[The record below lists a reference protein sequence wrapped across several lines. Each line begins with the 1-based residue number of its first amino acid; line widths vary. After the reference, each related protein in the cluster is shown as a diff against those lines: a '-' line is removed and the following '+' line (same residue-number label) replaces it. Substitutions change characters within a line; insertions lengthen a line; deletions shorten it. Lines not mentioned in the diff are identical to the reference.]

1 MKKALGIAI
10 VWIFASSPAW
20 AAFQA
25 GHAGGEMSE
34 DCLTEAKA
42 QQARKAYE
50 QVLADDKAGRTKQA
64 YDGVSR
70 VNTNCIVGGDER
82 TGRLAPEVERLT
94 AIRRKSGLTLGKE
107 AESKG
112 RLSEAYRY
120 YDENFHGIPADRVQ
134 MKMATA
140 KPGDFPAVQTGV
152 NYFRDKRKYL
162 GEHLPQNTNA
172 GRARLDAR
180 HGFSGKD
187 IAWATDPDRNA
198 RLEAISGY
206 LGKLQAIA
214 TKEGEASLAEE
225 GRIFGAR
232 KKSVAAKRD
241 TLAELNKARDW
252 FGLFGQESR
261 ANDRAVQRGDAL
273 LTDDSRKSLELAI
286 SYYEFPIDN
295 LRETRVEKVRVKARR
310 LGDAH
315 LAKGEKTI
323 AAEYYQL
330 AGLGDK
336 AEKLREADEAEREKA
351 ETKRRDRFKKGQKSL
366 EKELGL

>member
-10 VWIFASSPAW
+10 VWIYAASPAL

-64 YDGVSR
+64 YDGVYR

-82 TGRLAPEVERLT
+82 TGRLAPEEERLT
-94 AIRRKSGLTLGKE
+94 AIRRKSGLKLGKE

-112 RLSEAYRY
+112 RLAEAFRY
-120 YDENFHGIPADRVQ
+120 YDENFHGIPADQVQ
-134 MKMATA
+134 MKLATA
-140 KPGDFPAVQTGV
+140 KPGDFQAVKTGV
-152 NYFRDKRKYL
+152 NYFRDKQKYL
-162 GEHLPQNTNA
+162 REYLPKNTDA
-172 GRARLDAR
+172 DRARLNAR
-180 HGFSGKD
+180 HGFSGQD
-187 IAWATDPDRNA
+187 ITWATDPDRNA
-198 RLEAISGY
+198 RLEAIPGY

-214 TKEGEASLAEE
+214 TKEGEKYLAEE
-225 GRIFGAR
+225 DRIFRAR
-232 KKSVAAKRD
+232 KTSGLAKGD
-241 TLAELNKARDW
+241 TLAELNKARNW
-252 FGLFGQESR
+252 FGLFGQGKR
-261 ANDRAVQRGDAL
+261 ADDRAAKRGDTL
-273 LTDDSRKSLELAI
+273 LADDSRKSLALAI

-295 LRETRVEKVRVKARR
+295 MREKRVEKVRDKARR

-315 LAKGEKTI
+315 LKKGEKKI
-323 AAEYYQL
+323 AADYYNL

-336 AEKLREADEAEREKA
+336 AEKLEEADEAEQEKA
-351 ETKRRDRFKKGQKSL
+351 ETRRRDKFKKGQKSL